1 MKKILEMFAGKATDL
16 TPEVSLESEYN
27 YSVEGPKASN
37 GLSWSPRLMYPTDWN
52 REINLLWIRPNSEQ
66 YNFGNEKIKL
76 LDHKDI
82 EDFVANIHDSNP
94 DRRMTVVILTQNAKY
109 VMHPNAIN
117 LTITD
122 GTVSVESSAFCRPDD
137 VDSETSILIQKILDR
152 WNTNIKFS
160 DLYDE
165 WKARYDRLENDGES
179 HTLAET
185 ELKYSCA

>member
-1 MKKILEMFAGKATDL
+1 MKKILKMFTGKDTDL
-16 TPEVSLESEYN
+16 TPEVTLEPEYN
-27 YSVEGPKASN
+27 YSAEGPKASN

-52 REINLLWIRPNSEQ
+52 REVNLLWVRPNSGQ

-82 EDFVANIHDSNP
+82 EDFVTNIHDSNP

-109 VMHPNAIN
+109 VMHPSAIN
-117 LTITD
+117 LTITN
-122 GTVSVESSAFCRPDD
+122 GTVSVKSSTFCRPDD

-165 WKARYDRLENDGES
+165 WKARCNRLENDGES
-179 HTLAET
+179 HTIAET